1 MLCHLGEVSCRD
13 RPQGVARKGG
23 LDGYGWPESSPV
35 PYYSLLWASASPS
48 VPYYSLWAGP
58 KVAAGLPQPVRP
70 ACSRGCS
77 DSGSRKYPPRKVHS
91 KRLTNN
97 LGIENVYFK
106 TKRTSLLA
114 QMRLIRSSGSGY
126 CNCGAPLGPNLGPVR
141 YELLSAVNVQ
151 QLPIDMLLCV
161 KTGE

>member
-35 PYYSLLWASASPS
+35 PYYSLLWASASASVRYYSLWAS

-77 DSGSRKYPPRKVHS
+77 DSGSRKYPPRKVHR
-91 KRLTNN
+91 KILTNN

-106 TKRTSLLA
+106 TKGMSLQA
-114 QMRLIRSSGSGY
+114 QMRSIRASDSGY
-126 CNCGAPLGPNLGPVR
+126 CNSGAPLGPNIGP
-141 YELLSAVNVQ
+141 
-151 QLPIDMLLCV
+151 DMSPS
-161 KTGE
+161 KF